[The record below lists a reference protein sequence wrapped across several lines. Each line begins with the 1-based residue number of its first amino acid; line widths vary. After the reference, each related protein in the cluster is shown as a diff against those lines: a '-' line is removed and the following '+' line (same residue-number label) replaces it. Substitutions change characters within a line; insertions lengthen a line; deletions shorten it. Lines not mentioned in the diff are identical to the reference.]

1 MGGQKGKKNILAKLI
16 YQSSQLSWFL
26 KTKWKTIAKSKKGD
40 FMELFLPKNDFRTC
54 SAVNFLKKHA
64 VLEPWKPTKDMN
76 FKLEFFFT
84 CPSTYECI
92 IT

>member
-1 MGGQKGKKNILAKLI
+1 
-16 YQSSQLSWFL
+16 
-26 KTKWKTIAKSKKGD
+26 
-40 FMELFLPKNDFRTC
+40 MELFLPKNDFRTC